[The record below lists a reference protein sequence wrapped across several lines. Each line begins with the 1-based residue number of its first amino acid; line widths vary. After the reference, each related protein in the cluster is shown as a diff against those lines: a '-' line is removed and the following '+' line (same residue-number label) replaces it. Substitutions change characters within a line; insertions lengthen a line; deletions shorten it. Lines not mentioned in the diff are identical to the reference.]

1 MSKFR
6 LFPFSFGK
14 AGVFGW
20 LGANT
25 HSRKTATARAKI
37 TTIAAAVAVVV
48 EP

>member
-1 MSKFR
+1 MTKFC

-25 HSRKTATARAKI
+25 HTHKTATARAKI
-37 TTIAAAVAVVV
+37 TTIAAAVVVVV